1 MKYSTIQLA
10 RALTKKFHNICLCFL
25 CSFPFLSEFRN
36 GLLLGSFLWHVN
48 PSPLQKRTSCNTFAS
63 LVREPGTSTN
73 QINQDTS
80 TPTFMFGCCI
90 CLEQQCFI
98 VRRQVFFH
106 IQVSCCI
113 RHKWILKRRNNWQPY
128 KAVSCPKW
136 RSCNW
141 MFFAASGC
149 VDIRPKHQNATHL
162 SVDWCVCSK

>member
-36 GLLLGSFLWHVN
+36 GLLLGSFLYRIWFLLHQQKFHAASSHWWHVN

-98 VRRQVFFH
+98 VRWQVFFH

-113 RHKWILKRRNNWQPY
+113 HHKWILKRRNNWQPY

-141 MFFAASGC
+141 MFFAASGPN
-149 VDIRPKHQNATHL
+149 D
-162 SVDWCVCSK
+162 